1 MYLKKFEKL
10 TIKNI
15 AKNIKKQRKL
25 AMLTQ
30 QQLAEKVG
38 KTKRYIM
45 QLERGRFDPRIIVI
59 LKIAKCLNLEIN
71 QLISFDKIKKYR
83 RGG

>member
-1 MYLKKFEKL
+1 MYFKKFEKL

-38 KTKRYIM
+38 KTKGYIM
-45 QLERGRFDPRIIVI
+45 QLERGRFDTRIIVI